1 MPKKDSVLEYLS
13 EDERKSYEDYEKKLK
28 AARDKAVRRHRAELE
43 FWRKIDEREDEVYEH
58 IILRRTVRQEAVQVQ
73 QQTEPQMPQEAGES
87 RGGTA
92 PFGEI
97 NL

>member
-1 MPKKDSVLEYLS
+1 MAKKDFMLEYLS
-13 EDERKSYEDYEKKLK
+13 EDERKSYEEYEKKLK
-28 AARDKAVRRHRAELE
+28 SARDKAVRRHKAELE

-58 IILRRTVRQEAVQVQ
+58 IILRRTARQEAGSQV
-73 QQTEPQMPQEAGES
+73 PPGAGES
-87 RGGTA
+87 RGGAA